1 MLSQGKILCNIFS
14 LMAIAQSNRIHIP
27 VYSWSIIFYLQV
39 NPNTPTMAY
48 NQQQQQPQQ
57 YIVAGQMI
65 NIGNQVL
72 EQQQQFVT
80 VDPNAMGSSVG
91 KIDFFWI
98 PMLADPFY
106 LALDLFYIFSCSTA
120 VGPLLPSLGS
130 SGGRQEH
137 PRISKLGARHSII
150 YRSTKSWD
158 ATPLKSWLF
167 IYYNETS
174 RCLWEVSL

>member
-1 MLSQGKILCNIFS
+1 M
-14 LMAIAQSNRIHIP
+14 
-27 VYSWSIIFYLQV
+27 

-91 KIDFFWI
+91 KIDIYWI
-98 PMLADPFY
+98 RILAELF
-106 LALDLFYIFSCSTA
+106 DLFHIFS
-120 VGPLLPSLGS
+120 
-130 SGGRQEH
+130 Q
-137 PRISKLGARHSII
+137 ISYSNFQHN
-150 YRSTKSWD
+150 
-158 ATPLKSWLF
+158 LK
-167 IYYNETS
+167 YN
-174 RCLWEVSL
+174 RLQGNP